1 MDAKFICISHTSKTL
16 TNYFK
21 TFKTD
26 PLIYVWAF
34 IVMNNLPF
42 FKESQD
48 YFTSNLESF
57 KLFVNQPN
65 FYTFYT
71 ELLHRRKLNISYST
85 ILVFEENAIF
95 TS

>member
-26 PLIYVWAF
+26 PLIYVGAF

-65 FYTFYT
+65 FYT
-71 ELLHRRKLNISYST
+71 LVPHRRKLNISYST